1 MFEELWTPITES
13 FKTTKLDKKNLTLRR
28 SFLLASDRFFL
39 RNFGKFSH
47 NVRRVMDTYYGEF

>member
-28 SFLLASDRFFL
+28 SFFPLTRSLLGMTGEDVAQ
-39 RNFGKFSH
+39 
-47 NVRRVMDTYYGEF
+47 RRLLL